1 MKRHKLQA
9 ILILLL
15 AIFIVSCSVKETY
28 PDVFTNYDEE
38 NTNVPG
44 DYLEEMQFKGALPKE
59 TLQELERLQNVKR
72 PPYHVG
78 SNDKFNFR
86 VYGESDLARDV
97 MIVKL
102 DGTVTIPLVGDVH
115 VEGLTMNEAIAKME
129 KGLSTYIKFPR
140 VMFEPFEM
148 TSAHVTV
155 LGKVDN
161 PNIYEITGNMR
172 LADVIAKAGGPKL
185 GFFQNN
191 TTELADLERAY
202 IVRNNKIL
210 PVDFQELI
218 ETGSMI
224 HNIPILDGDYIYLP
238 SAINKEV
245 YVIGEARQQGH
256 FAYKLNMTLMQ
267 AVAFAEGFTVNAKS
281 NVFVLRGGLHHPR
294 IYRID
299 TKAIL
304 QAKIMDFPLKPNDI
318 VYIPRTPIATW
329 NQVLSM
335 VAPSLQAVQT
345 TWLLNDMLRGNN

>member
-1 MKRHKLQA
+1 M
-9 ILILLL
+9 ILLT
-15 AIFIVSCSVKETY
+15 SCSVKEMQS
-28 PDVFTNYDEE
+28 DIFANYDEV
-38 NTNVPG
+38 NINVPE

-59 TLQELERLQNVKR
+59 ALQELERLQKVKR
-72 PPYHVG
+72 PTYHLG
-78 SNDKFNFR
+78 PNDKFHFK
-86 VYGESDLARDV
+86 VYEEDDLTRDV
-97 MIVKL
+97 IIVKL
-102 DGTVTIPLVGDVH
+102 DGTVTIPLAGDIQ
-115 VEGLTMNEAIAKME
+115 VEGLTMDEAITKIE
-129 KGLSTYIKFPR
+129 KALTKYIKFPR

-155 LGKVDN
+155 LGKVDY
-161 PNIYEITGNMR
+161 PNTYEISGNMR

-202 IVRNNKIL
+202 IVRNNKVL

-218 ETGSMI
+218 DKGNML

-245 YVIGEARQQGH
+245 YVIGEVTQQGH

-267 AVAFAEGFTVNAKS
+267 AIAFAEGFTTNAKG

-318 VYIPRTPIATW
+318 VYVPRTPLATW
-329 NQVLSM
+329 NQVLAM
-335 VAPSLQAVQT
+335 VMPSLQAVQT
-345 TWLLNDMLRGNN
+345 TWLLNDMIRGNN